1 MTSEFVN
8 QMVWYIQEKTPLII
22 ISGKDHTHIRNELC
36 ETARALNQCICFW
49 KNGARF
55 EDPITYRQGKKTV
68 ISVRNFLSSV
78 HSGEDFDEDSIDS
91 IIDELFSGNQAVNY
105 LIESS
110 DADDVVKW
118 FDKKVEYDGFIQ
130 VVEDKGEAFTFC
142 STAIN
147 EIGNKDAACRKT
159 LILLLPLD
167 DTDIPETGEYG
178 VYVLGPTPDLER
190 LQSLYLDVRKE
201 NNMKLPEVAVQK
213 SIVNVLKGCTLS
225 EARNLLS
232 KVIRT
237 YGRLGSSELKF
248 LQTERYSK
256 VPMSDVLTFIPASDD
271 MVYGG
276 CEALKQWISDRK
288 NLTSEE
294 AAQYGLT
301 PPKGVLL
308 VGPPGTGKSIAARMI
323 SDILCRPLFSFNVDA
338 LFQRLV
344 GVGEEK
350 TRKALSLIDTLGDV
364 VLFIDEVEKIMGG
377 TQAGGK
383 AHEST
388 IRLLGMLMTW
398 LSDRKSSAFVIAT
411 SNNLLTLPPEFSRK
425 GRFDE
430 VFCVDLPALKERE
443 EILSLHLK
451 KRNQHLEP
459 SEISEIAK
467 LTVGASGSELVE
479 LIQSAMIQAFH
490 RRTPLTFEDLQTV
503 ALQTPPLARRRPE
516 EILLYRSW
524 SSQIGIPASLEK
536 SDFEI
541 EQAKEEEM
549 VIPEWDDRAYQ

>member
-1 MTSEFVN
+1 MSSEFVK
-8 QMVWYIQEKTPLII
+8 QMVWYIQAEKPLIV
-22 ISGKDHTHIRNELC
+22 ISGKDHEHIRNELR
-36 ETARALNQCICFW
+36 ETAKVLNQCICFW
-49 KNGARF
+49 KNGSRF
-55 EDPITYRQGKKTV
+55 DDPISYRGKERKV
-68 ISVRNFLSSV
+68 IPISKFLANIFS
-78 HSGEDFDEDSIDS
+78 DEESDD
-91 IIDELFSGNQAVNY
+91 DELFGIMINEIISDNRSIKHLTEA
-105 LIESS
+105 S

-118 FDKKVEYDGFIQ
+118 FDKLDDYDGFIQ
-130 VVEDKGEAFTFC
+130 VIEDKGDAFSFC
-142 STAIN
+142 STTIDA
-147 EIGNKDAACRKT
+147 IGNKVATCRKT
-159 LILLLPLD
+159 LVLLLPD
-167 DTDIPETGEYG
+167 DETEIPNTGEYG
-178 VYVLGPTPDLER
+178 VRVSAPLPDIDKLA
-190 LQSLYLDVRKE
+190 SLYLSVMKQ
-201 NNMKLPEVAVQK
+201 NNVELPEINVQQ
-213 SIVNVLKGCTLS
+213 SIVKVLRGCTLS
-225 EARNLLS
+225 EARDILS
-232 KVIRT
+232 RAIRT
-237 YGRLGSSELKF
+237 FGKLGPSELKF
-248 LQTERYSK
+248 IQTERYSK
-256 VPMSDVLTFIPASDD
+256 VPMSDVLTFMPASED

-451 KRNQHLEP
+451 KRKQHLEP

-541 EQAKEEEM
+541 EQIQKE
-549 VIPEWDDRAYQ
+549 VDSPEWDDRAYQ